1 MKVIISY
8 IPVWYFN
15 QTLQLEEILSFNL
28 WNEDE
33 NP

>member
-8 IPVWYFN
+8 SPVWYFN
-15 QTLQLEEILSFNL
+15 QMLQLYEMLSFNL